1 MKLEGFPL
9 NVTLRD
15 GTVVTI
21 RPLGAADAP
30 ALLDFYRAL
39 PEEDRLS
46 LRDDVTKPEWLRR
59 FVARIESGE
68 VVSLVAERDGGIVAE
83 ASLYRALHGWTRHVG
98 EVRVSVAPALR
109 RSGLGSALARELV
122 KLATHM
128 GVEKM
133 IAQVVDNQLA
143 ARRLF
148 RKLGF
153 KQEAVLRGHV
163 KDIHGK
169 KHDLLIGAND
179 VSHIW
184 EAMEALVADYSP
196 SVE

>member
-1 MKLEGFPL
+1 MKLEGFPQDA
-9 NVTLRD
+9 TLRD
-15 GTVVTI
+15 GTTVTV
-21 RPLGAADAP
+21 RPLEAADAP
-30 ALLDFYRAL
+30 QLLAFYRAL

-46 LRDDVTKPEWLRR
+46 LRDDVTKPEWLQR
-59 FVARIESGE
+59 FVAHIESGE
-68 VVSLVAERDGGIVAE
+68 VSSLIAERDRAIVAE
-83 ASLYRALHGWTRHVG
+83 ASLYRALHGWMRHVG
-98 EVRVSVAPALR
+98 EVRVNVAAPLR
-109 RSGLGSALARELV
+109 RAGLGTALTRDLV
-122 KLATHM
+122 KLAGQV

-133 IAQVVDNQLA
+133 IVQVVDNQVA
-143 ARRLF
+143 ARRVF

-169 KHDLLIGAND
+169 KHDLLVGAND

-184 EAMEALVADYSP
+184 EQMEALVSDYSP